1 MKVTNPPKPKPNTTK
16 VKIHEGK
23 TPRSPRPL
31 PPPKNKQ
38 GVNSALC

>member
-1 MKVTNPPKPKPNTTK
+1 MKEINPSKPKPNPNTTK

-31 PPPKNKQ
+31 TPPKNK
-38 GVNSALC
+38 